1 MTEGEHLEHVFGVA
15 TGWLGWP
22 PESAWQSTIPEINVA
37 IAAKVEFIKM
47 TTPGMKPKKSVEKKP
62 QGMGAFIAAIMKREE
77 TKVYGD

>member
-1 MTEGEHLEHVFGVA
+1 MSEGEYLEHVFGVA

-47 TTPGMKPKKSVEKKP
+47 TTPGMKPDKP
-62 QGMGAFIAAIMKREE
+62 KAKPLGMDSFISAIENRKE